1 MTIEGF
7 CKVYGVSR
15 PTVYRRIKETGID
28 PSSLRDKHGELTTEA
43 VQMLAGLCDN
53 VRKQVSNSAA
63 DSFTASDTAGAGD
76 VSDCS
81 ERLNELIRE
90 NNALKAQVQNL
101 QAQLDVANGKIM
113 SLLETAAERSE
124 QHAQSMQRIAELQV
138 MAHRPSLW
146 KRLTSAFHKDTTV

>member
-15 PTVYRRIKETGID
+15 PTVYRRIKETGIN
-28 PSSLRDKHGELTTEA
+28 PSSLRDKNGELTTEA

-53 VRKQVSNSAA
+53 VRKQVSNSTA
-63 DSFTASDTAGAGD
+63 DSFTASDTAGAD
-76 VSDCS
+76 AVSDCS

-146 KRLTSAFHKDTTV
+146 KRITGAFHKDTTD